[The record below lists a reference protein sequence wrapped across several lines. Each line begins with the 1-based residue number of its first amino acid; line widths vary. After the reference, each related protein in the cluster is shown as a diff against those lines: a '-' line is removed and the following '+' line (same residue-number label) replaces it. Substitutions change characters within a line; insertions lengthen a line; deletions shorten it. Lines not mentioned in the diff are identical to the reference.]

1 MTLQLAHFALVLA
14 FTLAVTQ
21 AAVTRA
27 GVKRDE
33 AVMMNFGSSAALG
46 QFMFIALALSCLA
59 YERSE
64 ADTSLVMALLVSAIG
79 AALALGITK
88 LPARRVG
95 EAITLQGVL
104 SILVLGF
111 ALFSAQP
118 FARVAPMT
126 TTDAEP
132 VIAKIALGP
141 SHTSPVQPVAKVVDR
156 LPDNFILPP
165 LRDGDIGIARADL
178 KGRTVVLNVFAS
190 WCPVCKEEHPTLL
203 RLAGKSPVP
212 IYGINWKDKP
222 GDGAKWL
229 TAMKSPYMRVGED
242 ASGKT
247 GVEMGVTGV
256 PETYLI
262 DPDGRIRF
270 RHEGPLSEE
279 IWEKSVLPLLAKL
292 NGEG

>member
-1 MTLQLAHFALVLA
+1 MAPQIAHFALILA
-14 FTLAVTQ
+14 FTLAATQ
-21 AAVTRA
+21 AVVTRA

-33 AVMMNFGSSAALG
+33 AVMMSFGSSAALG
-46 QFMFIALALSCLA
+46 QFLFIALAFLCLA
-59 YERSE
+59 SARPVT
-64 ADTSLVMALLVSAIG
+64 DTSLAVALIVSG
-79 AALALGITK
+79 AGAGLALGLAK
-88 LPARRVG
+88 LPARRLAQ
-95 EAITLQGVL
+95 AIALQGLVSL
-104 SILVLGF
+104 GVLGY

-118 FARVAPMT
+118 FARVASMPLST
-126 TTDAEP
+126 VEP
-132 VIAKIALGP
+132 AIAGIALGP
-141 SHTSPVQPVAKVVDR
+141 SHKSPSQSAAKFVDR
-156 LPDNFILPP
+156 LPASFDLPP
-165 LRDGDIGIARADL
+165 LRDGDKGFAAADL
-178 KGRTVVLNVFAS
+178 KGRAVVLNVFAS

-203 RLAGKSPVP
+203 RLAEKSPVP

-229 TAMKSPYMRVGED
+229 TQMKSPYMRVGED

-247 GVEMGVTGV
+247 GVAMGVTGV

-262 DPDGRIRF
+262 DADGRIRF